1 MPTCSTITR
10 TNMFGLRTSVTLRAL
25 SLAAITTLL
34 GGCGREP
41 SAGPAGTP
49 APTDRVLRV
58 SQRNEPVSLDPATT
72 TLPDEYGIL
81 RALLE
86 GLLVPG
92 PNGSAPRLGVAEGFE
107 VSTDGLVYTFRLRN
121 AARWSDGQPVT
132 AGHFIGAYRRLLS
145 PETASPKATI
155 FFGVQNARAFA
166 SGRER
171 DFSAVGFRAA
181 DPRTLIVTLESPNP
195 RFPHVVAS
203 GPWLPVRVDLA
214 TRHGRRWT
222 EPGNFVGNG
231 PFTLEEWRPDQH
243 IAVRRNPDWHGA
255 TTVVLDGIRFVRFD
269 SSDSEERAYRAGQ
282 IDVTMAIPASKV
294 PVYARERPA
303 ELHRTAMIETRH
315 LVFNLRRPA
324 LSGSTRRAL
333 SLAIDRQRLTE
344 RVLLGSHAPADTF
357 LPPQLRPTVER
368 GEKPVTFDP
377 AEARRLL
384 AEAGFPGGRG
394 FPRLELSGWTNATVL
409 EALQQMWREHLGVEV
424 TITLREAKV
433 HLDALR
439 AGGFDIAFATA
450 IPDAVDPGAMLG
462 DLVTGAALNYPG
474 WSDPG
479 FDRAV
484 ASGRWA
490 EAEAALLTG
499 APVAPLYYNTKVW
512 LMSPR
517 VRGWSEDGL
526 WARIYPGVSIVY
538 P

>member
-1 MPTCSTITR
+1 MCGWRNSER
-10 TNMFGLRTSVTLRAL
+10 LRAGL
-25 SLAAITTLL
+25 IAAIAVFVA
-34 GGCGREP
+34 GCGREP
-41 SAGPAGTP
+41 STP
-49 APTDRVLRV
+49 AAATPSTAERVLRV

-92 PNGSAPRLGVAEGFE
+92 PDGSAPRPGVAEGFE
-107 VSTDGLVYTFRLRN
+107 VSADGLVYTFRLRN
-121 AARWSDGQPVT
+121 EARWSDGQPVT
-132 AGHFIGAYRRLLS
+132 AGDFVAAYRRLLS
-145 PETASPKATI
+145 AETASPKATI
-155 FFGVQNARAFA
+155 FFGVRNARAFT

-171 DFSAVGFRAA
+171 DFNAVGFRAA

-203 GPWLPVRVDLA
+203 GPWLPVRADLA

-243 IAVRRNPDWHGA
+243 IAVRRNPHWHGA
-255 TTVVLDGIRFVRFD
+255 TTVALDGIRFVRFD

-294 PVYARERPA
+294 PVYTRERTA

-324 LSGSTRRAL
+324 LNGSTRRAL

-344 RVLLGSHAPADTF
+344 RVLQGSHAPADTF
-357 LPPQLRPTVER
+357 LPPQLRSAVER

-394 FPRLELSGWTNATVL
+394 FPRLELSGWTNAPVL

-424 TITLREAKV
+424 AITLREAKV

-450 IPDAVDPGAMLG
+450 IPDAADPAAMLG

-484 ASGRWA
+484 AGGRWV
-490 EAEAALLTG
+490 EAEAALVTG

-526 WARIYPGVSIVY
+526 WARIYPGVSIV
-538 P
+538 PP

>member
-1 MPTCSTITR
+1 MCGWRNSER
-10 TNMFGLRTSVTLRAL
+10 LRAGL
-25 SLAAITTLL
+25 IAAIAVFVA
-34 GGCGREP
+34 GCAREP
-41 SAGPAGTP
+41 STP
-49 APTDRVLRV
+49 AAAKPSTAERVLRV

-92 PNGSAPRLGVAEGFE
+92 PDGSAPRPGVAEGFE
-107 VSTDGLVYTFRLRN
+107 VSADGLVYTFRLRN
-121 AARWSDGQPVT
+121 EARWSDGEAVT
-132 AGHFIGAYRRLLS
+132 AGDFVAAYRRLLS

-155 FFGVQNARAFA
+155 FFGVRNARAFT

-171 DFSAVGFRAA
+171 DFNAVGFRAA

-214 TRHGRRWT
+214 MRHGRRWT

-243 IAVRRNPDWHGA
+243 IALRGNPHWHGA
-255 TTVVLDGIRFVRFD
+255 TTVALDGIRFVRFD

-294 PVYARERPA
+294 PVYTRERTA

-324 LSGSTRRAL
+324 LNGSTRRAL

-344 RVLLGSHAPADTF
+344 RVLQGSHAPADTF
-357 LPPQLRPTVER
+357 LPPQLRPAVER
-368 GEKPVTFDP
+368 GEKLVTFDP

-384 AEAGFPGGRG
+384 AEAGFPGGSG
-394 FPRLELSGWTNATVL
+394 FPRLELSGWTNAPVL

-424 TITLREAKV
+424 AITLREAKV

-450 IPDAVDPGAMLG
+450 IPDAADPAAMLG

-484 ASGRWA
+484 AGGRWA

-526 WARIYPGVSIVY
+526 WARIYPGVSIV
-538 P
+538 PP

>member
-1 MPTCSTITR
+1 MSGWRTR
-10 TNMFGLRTSVTLRAL
+10 VKPRAL
-25 SLAAITTLL
+25 SLAVIVALL
-34 GGCGREP
+34 TGCGRD
-41 SAGPAGTP
+41 PAANPGNTSSP
-49 APTDRVLRV
+49 AERVLRV

-92 PNGSAPRLGVAEGFE
+92 PGGSAPLPGAAEGFE
-107 VSTDGLVYTFRLRN
+107 VSPDGLVYTFRLRKE
-121 AARWSDGQPVT
+121 ARWSDGQPVT
-132 AGHFIGAYRRLLS
+132 AGDFTSAYRRLLT

-155 FFGVQNARAFA
+155 FFGVRNARAFA
-166 SGRER
+166 AGLQR
-171 DFSAVGFRAA
+171 DFAAVGFRAP
-181 DPRTLIVTLESPNP
+181 DPLTLVVTLESPNP

-203 GPWLPVRVDLA
+203 GPWLPVRADLA

-231 PFTLEEWRPDQH
+231 PFTLEEWQPDRH
-243 IAVRRNPDWHGA
+243 IALRRNPAWHGA
-255 TTVVLDGIRFVRFD
+255 AAVALEGLRFVRFD
-269 SSDSEERAYRAGQ
+269 SSDAEERAYRAGQ

-294 PVYARERPA
+294 PVYTKERPA
-303 ELHRTAMIETRH
+303 ELHRTPMIETRH

-324 LSGSTRRAL
+324 LGGPARRAL
-333 SLAIDRQRLTE
+333 SLAIDRRRLAE
-344 RVLLGSHAPADTF
+344 RVLLGSHTAAESF
-357 LPPQLRPTVER
+357 LPPQLATA
-368 GEKPVTFDP
+368 GEKARQTIAFDP
-377 AEARRLL
+377 EGARRLL

-394 FPRLELSGWTNATVL
+394 FPRLELSGWTNAPVL

-424 TITLREAKV
+424 VIALREAKV

-450 IPDAVDPGAMLG
+450 IPDAADPAAMLG

-484 ASGRWA
+484 AEGRWDA
-490 EAEAALLTG
+490 AEAALKAG

-526 WARIYPGVSIVY
+526 WARIYRGVSLVS